1 MNGWAADGFQCG
13 LNRLLQDY
21 SRVLI
26 MFLFHDDNAFR
37 RSAPA
42 LELVPGVFVSYVTPT
57 MTNAL

>member
-1 MNGWAADGFQCG
+1 MNGWAPDGLQCG

-26 MFLFHDDNAFR
+26 MFLSHDDNAFR

-42 LELVPGVFVSYVTPT
+42 LEFVLEVVVYYVTLT
-57 MTNAL
+57 MTTSV